1 MPKLDAIRET
11 YEALSLGLFTH
22 ATPTLFNA
30 GSTRQQL
37 SSCFLLDMKEDSID
51 GIYSTL
57 KDCAMISKHA
67 GGIGVAIH

>member
-1 MPKLDAIRET
+1 
-11 YEALSLGLFTH
+11 
-22 ATPTLFNA
+22 
-30 GSTRQQL
+30 
-37 SSCFLLDMKEDSID
+37 MKEDSID